1 MLLGLP
7 ATVLD
12 PQALLHLGHAPVGGA
27 AVGLAGC
34 SGRGLG
40 ATRARTLAQKLQGQ
54 RAACLLDIEGC
65 GDFRKCGMW
74 SAKD

>member
-27 AVGLAGC
+27 AVAW
-34 SGRGLG
+34 
-40 ATRARTLAQKLQGQ
+40 
-54 RAACLLDIEGC
+54 RAAQVGALEPLGPGLLHRSFKVSEPPAC
-65 GDFRKCGMW
+65 W
-74 SAKD
+74 T